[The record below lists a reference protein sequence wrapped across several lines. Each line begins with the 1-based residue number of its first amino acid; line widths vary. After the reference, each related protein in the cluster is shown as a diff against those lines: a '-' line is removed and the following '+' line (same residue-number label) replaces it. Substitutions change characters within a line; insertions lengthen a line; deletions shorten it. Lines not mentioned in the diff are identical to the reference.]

1 MDSAEGAAMKPARAL
16 SLAGAGDPYEQW
28 DAAYVLGSL
37 SSADRREFEAQMS
50 GCRACRKSVGELSGM
65 PALLSRIDHD
75 EAAAIDESESGPA
88 PPLNPRVLTSLLE
101 KVGRRRRRTRLMTWT
116 AGAAAAAVLVA
127 GVLVAV
133 QSQPA
138 APVAAPPHAA
148 SPLTMTPTDRTEL
161 ISTVTIISQGWGT
174 RIEMNCSYDKLPNGT
189 PHDGDE
195 AGDHLAMVVVG
206 RDGSHSRLA
215 TWVAVPGVTATP
227 SGSTSMPIDHIAA
240 VQIVSDDAGNVMLQH
255 SL

>member
-1 MDSAEGAAMKPARAL
+1 MDSAEGAAMKRPRAL
-16 SLAGAGDPYEQW
+16 SAVGTGDPYAQW

-37 SSADRREFEAQMS
+37 SSADRREFEAHMS
-50 GCRACRKSVGELSGM
+50 GCPSCRKAVGELSGM

-75 EAAAIDESESGPA
+75 EAAAIDESESGAA

-101 KVGRRRRRTRLMTWT
+101 KVGRRRRRRRLATWT

-127 GVLVAV
+127 GAVVAM
-133 QSQPA
+133 QSQPV
-138 APVAAPPHAA
+138 APVAPYAA
-148 SPLTMTPTDRTEL
+148 SSATMTPAGSTEL
-161 ISTVTIISQGWGT
+161 TSTVTIIGQGWGT
-174 RIEMNCSYDKLPNGT
+174 RIEMNCSYEKLPNGT

-195 AGDHLAMVVVG
+195 AGDNLAMVVVG

-227 SGSTSMPIDHIAA
+227 SGSTSMPVDHIAA
-240 VQIVSDDAGNVMLQH
+240 VQIVSDDTGNVMLQR